1 MIAII
6 ATTTSSHSLN
16 DHRVDVFDFFDFSFL
31 AIFYITDTDIPDYT
45 KLLNTVYNKVLSK
58 SYFYK
63 VLFQLHDGLLGHFLI
78 NVAVAVEGAGVLDV
92 AGDFGN
98 QVRILDLFVEVAEQN
113 AAGHVG

>member
-6 ATTTSSHSLN
+6 ATITSSHSLN
-16 DHRVDVFDFFDFSFL
+16 DHRVDVFDFSFL

-63 VLFQLHDGLLGHFLI
+63 VLFQLHDGLLGHFFVD
-78 NVAVAVEGAGVLDV
+78 VAVAVEGAGVLDM
-92 AGDFGN
+92 AGNLCN
-98 QVRILDLFVEVAEQN
+98 QVRVLDLFVEVAD
-113 AAGHVG
+113 